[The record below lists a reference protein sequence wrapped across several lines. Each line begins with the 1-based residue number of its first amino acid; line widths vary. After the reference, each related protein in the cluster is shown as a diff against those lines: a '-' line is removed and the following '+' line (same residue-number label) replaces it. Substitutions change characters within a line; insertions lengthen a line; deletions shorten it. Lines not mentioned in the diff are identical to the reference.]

1 MPHMVVFNLS
11 ILKHDDQFTMLT
23 SHAEWPW
30 QNLFEDKSAGVQE
43 ALRGDQ
49 SFEKAD
55 GKIDG
60 AQRIPF
66 QDLSNAIKKYA

>member
-1 MPHMVVFNLS
+1 MSKFSNMMTMP
-11 ILKHDDQFTMLT
+11 T

-30 QNLFEDKSAGVQE
+30 QNLFEDKSAGVQD